1 MIVFD
6 LNKKAAFERIED
18 EIALKVYNKVMK
30 EFKEDPVTYTHEEM
44 KKLIGLEE

>member
-18 EIALKVYNKVMK
+18 EIAYNKVMK